1 MQRSR
6 PSISNMSSTTSSVLP
21 CTGSGELEAGQADL
35 PAETHCPICKE
46 NFKNP
51 VTIECGHKF
60 CLSCISA
67 FWKDLKDNF
76 PCPVCH
82 VNFPERNFQSNQPL
96 SKLTEVAKWLP
107 VRKGRRQRQIGER
120 SREAQPLAL
129 SCGQDQEVCSPSPT
143 SHFILP
149 MEVATLCHRKQI
161 EYYVKLWREKVES
174 VEKVLA
180 THRKRSLELKKRA
193 DHRREELT
201 SEYQQYWLFLREQ
214 RESIL
219 EELENEELT
228 GLSKMQANIKEF
240 SDHIASL
247 KHLLAEVRN
256 NCVKSQLDLLASV
269 KDSYRRYR
277 ALKRPAFFSLR
288 PTEYGY
294 QFPPQY
300 SGLDRII
307 TRFHVDVLLDPE
319 TANYKLNISRDKKI
333 ARYEITPRVP
343 RSHRRFCGL
352 PIVLG
357 SEGYSSGRQYWEVD
371 VEKKHEWLLGICQ
384 EPFPRRRVRSD
395 SRNRPFSVHKR
406 FRGVGLC
413 NGKTYLALGHKL
425 IRLLPKVNP
434 NRVGIF
440 LDSEIHEVSFYNL
453 CDKSLLYRSSDC
465 PRGALWPYFYTG
477 NDGRPL
483 KICTPKDLE
492 W

>member
-1 MQRSR
+1 
-6 PSISNMSSTTSSVLP
+6 MSSPTTSVQP

-51 VTIECGHKF
+51 VTIECRHKF

-76 PCPVCH
+76 SCPVCH
-82 VNFPERNFQSNQPL
+82 VNCPERNFQSNQQL

-143 SHFILP
+143 CHFVWP
-149 MEVATLCHRKQI
+149 MEDATLCHRKQT
-161 EYYVKLWREKVES
+161 EYYIKLWRDKVES
-174 VEKVLA
+174 VEKVLV
-180 THRKRSLELKKRA
+180 TQRKRSLELKKRA
-193 DHRREELT
+193 DRRREEVT

-228 GLSKMQANIKEF
+228 GLSKMQANIEEF

-247 KHLLAEVRN
+247 KLLLEEVRN
-256 NCVKSQLDLLASV
+256 NCVKSELDLLASV
-269 KDSYRRYR
+269 KDSYKRHK
-277 ALKRPAFFSLR
+277 ALKRPAIFSLQL
-288 PTEYGY
+288 TEYGY
-294 QFPPQY
+294 QLPPQY
-300 SGLDRII
+300 SGLDRIVK
-307 TRFHVDVLLDPE
+307 RFHVDVLLDPE
-319 TANYKLNISRDKKI
+319 TANYKLKISKDKKI
-333 ARYEITPRVP
+333 ALFVITQRVP
-343 RSHRRFCGL
+343 RSRRRFSGY
-352 PIVLG
+352 PVVLG

-371 VEKKHEWLLGICQ
+371 VENKHQWLLGICQ
-384 EPFPRRRVRSD
+384 EPFPRRRGRSF
-395 SRNRPFSVHKR
+395 RNQQFSVHDKL
-406 FRGVGLC
+406 RGVGLLD
-413 NGKTYLALGHKL
+413 GKTYLALGRK
-425 IRLLPKVNP
+425 IIYLLPKVNP
-434 NRVGIF
+434 NRIGIF

-453 CDKSLLYRSSDC
+453 HDKSLLYRFRDC
-465 PRGALWPYFYTG
+465 PSGALWPYFYTG
-477 NDGRPL
+477 EDGRPL

-492 W
+492 C